1 MFLGMQPVGDAG
13 AYEWACPG
21 DFPRR
26 FFLDSCILRVLTQ
39 ERGAGDECPGKGE
52 LQSALVGGGHMALG
66 SQALLGMGEG
76 AQKEPDVSGSLGP
89 FVVFLPP
96 LPAPCDLAA
105 GAQKGS
111 RWFRVGRGAGKPGQ
125 NPEVAIIAQH
135 CLPPWWL
142 GD

>member
-13 AYEWACPG
+13 ADEWACPG

-52 LQSALVGGGHMALG
+52 LQSALVGAGHMALG